1 MYSPSTCG
9 FLVLI
14 VFGCVLPTIL
24 AAPSNV
30 AFGHEGNELAVNDR
44 NDSTDV
50 DENPL
55 TVAML
60 VARYGCPVAKAA
72 AVACKLLRDGE
83 TNDEVLLERS
93 GDEDMDQI
101 DMNKVREIVQKY
113 GCPVMKAFA
122 FACKLVPG
130 K

>member
-1 MYSPSTCG
+1 MHSQSACG
-9 FLVLI
+9 FLVLVVI
-14 VFGCVLPTIL
+14 GCMLPTIF

-30 AFGHEGNELAVNDR
+30 GHEENELTVNSDR
-44 NDSTDV
+44 NDSIEV
-50 DENPL
+50 DENPF

-60 VARYGCPVAKAA
+60 LARYGCPVAKAA
-72 AVACKLLRDGE
+72 AIACRLIREGE
-83 TNDEVLLERS
+83 INDEAMLERS

-101 DMNKVREIVQKY
+101 DMNQVRDIVKKY